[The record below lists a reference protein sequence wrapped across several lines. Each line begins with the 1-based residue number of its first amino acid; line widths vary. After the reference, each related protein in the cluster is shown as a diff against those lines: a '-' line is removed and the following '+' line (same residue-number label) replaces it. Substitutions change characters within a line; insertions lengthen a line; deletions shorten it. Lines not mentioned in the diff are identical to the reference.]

1 MRFYFQV
8 GGFGLEEAIGD
19 LDFYPNGGLHQP
31 GCDGGVRWISDA
43 RFRFCSH
50 GRAVDYF
57 IESVVRKKAFPSVVC
72 DNYAKFKVCTMIRC
86 ANAPLYI
93 QLCLL
98 VGPLVTLALDNSPG
112 IVPIGLLG
120 LVLSDYH
127 HLFIFERYNCFE

>member
-1 MRFYFQV
+1 MSSHLLDHHLYFQI

-72 DNYAKFKVCTMIRC
+72 DNYAKFKVCTMIIANIFWFVSLYHLPFALIRC
-86 ANAPLYI
+86 ANAPLYPVVS
-93 QLCLL
+93 
-98 VGPLVTLALDNSPG
+98 VGWSF
-112 IVPIGLLG
+112 
-120 LVLSDYH
+120 DYTS
-127 HLFIFERYNCFE
+127 L